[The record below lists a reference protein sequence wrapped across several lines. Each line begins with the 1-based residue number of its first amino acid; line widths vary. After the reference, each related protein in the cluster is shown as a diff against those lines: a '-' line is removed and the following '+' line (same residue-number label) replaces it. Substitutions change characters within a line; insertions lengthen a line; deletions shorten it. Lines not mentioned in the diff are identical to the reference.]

1 MREPLITLE
10 RRSSSLEHVRR
21 VSESNLVPV
30 RILLSA
36 IYPKLMMFARITT
49 TMALVSKSLH
59 YRETTIFDFIAT
71 IDVTMYQRGS
81 TYIMSVKKGLKML
94 VGGE

>member
-10 RRSSSLEHVRR
+10 KGSSSLEHVRR
-21 VSESNLVPV
+21 VSELNLVPV

-49 TMALVSKSLH
+49 IMALVSKSLY
-59 YRETTIFDFIAT
+59 YREITIFDSIAA